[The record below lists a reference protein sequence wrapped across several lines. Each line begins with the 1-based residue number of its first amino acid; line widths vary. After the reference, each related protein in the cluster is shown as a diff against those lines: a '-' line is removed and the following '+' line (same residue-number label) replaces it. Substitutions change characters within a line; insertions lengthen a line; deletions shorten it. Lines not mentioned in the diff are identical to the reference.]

1 MKYVYLLL
9 AIIALLF
16 SLYFFYERNDLFV
29 EIFNGRP
36 LSQIPLEE
44 LLKPIILAILGVF
57 FIYFYRKQ
65 PTKTPDNEN

>member
-16 SLYFFYERNDLFV
+16 SLYFFYERTDLFV

-36 LSQIPLEE
+36 LSQIPLGE
-44 LLKPIILAILGVF
+44 LLKPIILAILGIF
-57 FIYFYRKQ
+57 FIYIYRKQ
-65 PTKTPDNEN
+65 PSKTPENEN